1 MSLRSA
7 YDGVVMVRSFAL
19 AGSIALLV
27 AACGGGAANTPF
39 VWVTEAPPQASE
51 SADLIIKEGD
61 TINVRVFGQDNLSSQ
76 QKVRTDGK
84 IATPAVGE
92 IVAKGKKPS
101 QLAKEIE
108 DRLKSILQVPS
119 VSIAV
124 EQQQQITV
132 SVVGEVKNGGT
143 FQLDQGATV
152 LHALASAG
160 GLSEFAGDDKIY
172 VVRKG
177 SNQRIRF
184 KFVDLRG
191 GEPKSMA
198 FVLHAGDVIV
208 VE

>member
-1 MSLRSA
+1 L
-7 YDGVVMVRSFAL
+7 
-19 AGSIALLV
+19 

-39 VWVTEAPPQASE
+39 VWVTEAPASTVDTG
-51 SADLIIKEGD
+51 DLVIKEGD
-61 TINVRVFGQDNLSSQ
+61 NLNVRVFGQDNLSSQ
-76 QKVRTDGK
+76 LRV
-84 IATPAVGE
+84 
-92 IVAKGKKPS
+92 
-101 QLAKEIE
+101 
-108 DRLKSILQVPS
+108 RLKSVLQVPS

-124 EQQQQITV
+124 EQPQQITV

-198 FVLHAGDVIV
+198 DP
-208 VE
+208 VEPP

>member
-1 MSLRSA
+1 L
-7 YDGVVMVRSFAL
+7 
-19 AGSIALLV
+19 

-39 VWVTEAPPQASE
+39 VWVTEAPASTVDTG
-51 SADLIIKEGD
+51 DLVIKEGD
-61 TINVRVFGQDNLSSQ
+61 NLNVRVFGQDNLSSQ
-76 QKVRTDGK
+76 QRVRSDGK

-92 IVAKGKKPS
+92 IMAKGKKPS

-108 DRLKSILQVPS
+108 DRLKSVLQVPS

-124 EQQQQITV
+124 EQPQQITV

-198 FVLHAGDVIV
+198 FALHAGDVIV

>member
-1 MSLRSA
+1 MRLPSA
-7 YDGVVMVRSFAL
+7 YDGSVMARSIVL
-19 AGSIALLV
+19 AGSLALLAV
-27 AACGGGAANTPF
+27 ACGGGAADTPF
-39 VWVTEAPPQASE
+39 VWVTEAPPQGAE
-51 SADLIIKEGD
+51 SAELIIKEGD

-92 IVAKGKKPS
+92 IVAKGKKPA

-108 DRLKSILQVPS
+108 ERLKSVLQVPS

-124 EQQQQITV
+124 EQQQQINV

-160 GLSEFAGDDKIY
+160 GLTEFAGDDKIY

-184 KFVDLRG
+184 KYIDLRG
-191 GEPKSMA
+191 GEAKSMG
-198 FVLHAGDVIV
+198 FQLHAGDVVV